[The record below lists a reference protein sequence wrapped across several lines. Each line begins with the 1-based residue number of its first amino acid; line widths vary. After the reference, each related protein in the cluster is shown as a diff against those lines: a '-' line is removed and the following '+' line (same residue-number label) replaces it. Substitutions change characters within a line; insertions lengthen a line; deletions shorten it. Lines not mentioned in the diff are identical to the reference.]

1 MDMLRYNLFRITNH
15 ESRISEFPL
24 AKIKPLKHSAI
35 FSSLNDRELAL
46 FSRIISEE
54 DYIQGTVLVA
64 ESMKS
69 DKFYLIEKGEV
80 AVKAGGVN
88 GNMELVLSEGDT
100 FGEWSLLAPPHLT
113 SVTAKVTKP
122 AQVLV
127 LTREDFDEFAQAEPA
142 IALKIVYGIVDSL
155 WGSVRE
161 VEGMLREN
169 L

>member
-1 MDMLRYNLFRITNH
+1 M
-15 ESRISEFPL
+15 
-24 AKIKPLKHSAI
+24 AKIKPLKQSAI

-80 AVKAGGVN
+80 AIRAEGVD
-88 GNMELVLSEGDT
+88 GERKLILGEGDT
-100 FGEWSLLAPPHLT
+100 FGEWSLLAPSHLT
-113 SVTAKVTKP
+113 SVTAKVTRP

-127 LTREDFDEFAQAEPA
+127 LTREDFDEFAQTEPA
-142 IALKIVYGIVDSL
+142 IALKIVYGIMDSL
-155 WGSVRE
+155 WASVKE
-161 VEGMLREN
+161 IEGIVKECL
-169 L
+169 

>member
-1 MDMLRYNLFRITNH
+1 
-15 ESRISEFPL
+15 L

-46 FSRIISEE
+46 FSRIVSEE

-64 ESMKS
+64 ENMKS

-80 AVKAGGVN
+80 AIKAGGVD
-88 GNMELVLSEGDT
+88 GERELILVEGDT

-113 SVTAKVTKP
+113 SVTAKVTRP

-127 LTREDFDEFAQAEPA
+127 LTREDFDEFSQEEPA
-142 IALKIVYGIVDSL
+142 IALKIVHGIMGSL
-155 WGSVRE
+155 WTSVKD
-161 VEGMLREN
+161 VEGIMKECL
-169 L
+169 